1 MSDVL
6 VVGAGLAGL
15 RAAQVLD
22 RAGVEV
28 TLIDAAR
35 EVGGRARSYEC
46 DGFVL
51 DRGFQ
56 LINPAYPELLASA
69 VLPRLDLR
77 RFAAVIRFVDDDGS
91 VELADPRVAPWR
103 ALSALRH
110 PDLGVADAAHLAR
123 LLGRV
128 WRSPVSR
135 LLAGTDRSKRDAL
148 TLAGVSERAIDGVVA
163 PFLRG
168 TFLDDELE
176 TSWHYAQMVLKSF
189 TRGRP
194 GTPSHG
200 VGALARALAESLTRT
215 TLRLGE
221 EVLNVSPRA
230 VETDQ
235 ARYEATAVI
244 VAVDAARASRLA
256 GVDDVAWRSQTT
268 WWWSLPRLADSD
280 QLRIDRRR
288 RFLSSTLDV
297 SSVAPE
303 RAPRDR
309 SLVAAAANGLA
320 GADEDER
327 VRDDVARLYAVATRD
342 VELVSRDDVR
352 HALPRVPAA
361 LRRRPP
367 RVGDVFVAGDY
378 LETPS
383 IQGALV
389 SGRHAA
395 QAVLTALQGRG

>member
-77 RFAAVIRFVDDDGS
+77 RFAAVIRFVDDEGS

-103 ALSALRH
+103 AL
-110 PDLGVADAAHLAR
+110 
-123 LLGRV
+123 
-128 WRSPVSR
+128 
-135 LLAGTDRSKRDAL
+135 
-148 TLAGVSERAIDGVVA
+148 SERAIDGVVA

-176 TSWHYAQMVLKSF
+176 TSWHYGQMVLKSF

-194 GTPSHG
+194 GTPAHG

-235 ARYEATAVI
+235 GRYEAAAVI
-244 VAVDAARASRLA
+244 VAVDAAHASRLA
-256 GVDDVAWRSQTT
+256 GVDDVVWRSQTT

-352 HALPRVPAA
+352 HALPRVPAP
-361 LRRRPP
+361 LRRRSP

-395 QAVLTALQGRG
+395 QAVLTAHQGRG